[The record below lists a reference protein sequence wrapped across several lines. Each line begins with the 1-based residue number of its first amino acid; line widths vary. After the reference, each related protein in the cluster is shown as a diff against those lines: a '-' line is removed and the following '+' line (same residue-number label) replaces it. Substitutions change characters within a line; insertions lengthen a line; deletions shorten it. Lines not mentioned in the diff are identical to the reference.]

1 MKKTSIIALVLVLAM
16 VFAGCTS
23 NELKLYNAVNKMQD
37 VTSMES
43 DISFSFTMTGE
54 GFSEEEQK
62 NLQQVT
68 SMMNPLEINMHQ
80 KMVQNKEKTSARGAV
95 DTNLSFSGMAMD
107 MEVWV
112 DTDMSGDKPK
122 LIEIIKMPPLIMNS
136 MYPEDNTKEYL
147 VYDFYKMMGETQEQI
162 NVNEVFKFSKEMQSQ
177 IAKFI
182 KDSQEKFNPGFEVAK
197 YKEKRTVDG
206 KELSIYEVKLDDAA
220 FKNLVR
226 YTVNYAIDSKDT
238 IEFIEQY
245 INLVSKIVDTNA
257 KQEPQLN
264 QEKVNLELD
273 ELKKELPSLKEKFNT
288 FMDTFKDVKI
298 IGDKGIVLEYG
309 INSDGYIAHEAGSI
323 PLEVN
328 IKAIGKAMGEEEPAS
343 SGILK
348 LDMSF
353 STKVYNINAPMQIDM
368 PVVNESNSIDITDI
382 MNKSMNTNTEVN
394 MSTDMN

>member
-1 MKKTSIIALVLVLAM
+1 M
-16 VFAGCTS
+16 
-23 NELKLYNAVNKMQD
+23 
-37 VTSMES
+37 
-43 DISFSFTMTGE
+43 
-54 GFSEEEQK
+54 
-62 NLQQVT
+62 
-68 SMMNPLEINMHQ
+68 
-80 KMVQNKEKTSARGAV
+80 
-95 DTNLSFSGMAMD
+95 
-107 MEVWV
+107 
-112 DTDMSGDKPK
+112 
-122 LIEIIKMPPLIMNS
+122 
-136 MYPEDNTKEYL
+136 
-147 VYDFYKMMGETQEQI
+147 
-162 NVNEVFKFSKEMQSQ
+162 
-177 IAKFI
+177 
-182 KDSQEKFNPGFEVAK
+182 
-197 YKEKRTVDG
+197 
-206 KELSIYEVKLDDAA
+206 KLDDAA

-394 MSTDMN
+394 MNTDMN